1 MRQED
6 MLMSDS
12 LYWLGF
18 SMTPHVGTYR
28 LAALWRAFGDLQTAW
43 EAAPESLYLAGF
55 NGAALA
61 SIAAHRPR
69 LNLERAASR
78 VERADAHLVTMADAT
93 YPHRLTAL
101 SDAPGLFYVR
111 GRLPDSAAPA
121 LAIVGTR
128 SATPDGNAAARQIAR
143 ELAAQGV
150 TIVSGLAEG
159 IDAAAH
165 EGALDVEGHTTAVL
179 ANGIDVIYPTKHRAL
194 SERIA
199 DRGALV
205 TEFALGARP
214 LKRSFPRRNRTLSGW
229 ADGVLIVEA
238 PAKSG
243 ALYTANAARE
253 QKRPVFVL
261 EALIRRPLPNA
272 EGLRSLADAGAHI
285 VSGADDILSALGGAP
300 PPSRAVVIEEKAAL
314 STSSRLLDP
323 NEQLLLDLL
332 GREAQHTDILA
343 QQMGI
348 SPLTFLGIITTL
360 EIEGMIE
367 PVGYSKYRRLH

>member
-1 MRQED
+1 
-6 MLMSDS
+6 MSDS

-18 SMTPHVGTYR
+18 SMIPNVGTYR

-55 NGAALA
+55 TSSALA

-69 LNLERAASR
+69 LDLERAASR
-78 VERADAHLVTMADAT
+78 VERAGAYLVTMADAA
-93 YPHRLTAL
+93 YPHRLAAL
-101 SDAPGLFYVR
+101 SSTPGLFYVR
-111 GRLPDSAAPA
+111 GRLPDPTAPA

-128 SATPDGNAAARQIAR
+128 SATPDGIAAARQLAR

-150 TIVSGLAEG
+150 TIISGLAEG
-159 IDAAAH
+159 IDTAAH
-165 EGALDVEGHTTAVL
+165 EGALDVEGYTTAIL

-229 ADGVLIVEA
+229 ADGVVIVEA

-243 ALYTANAARE
+243 ALYTAQAACK
-253 QKRPVFVL
+253 QHRPVFVL
-261 EALIRRPLPNA
+261 DALIRRSLPNS
-272 EGLRSLADAGAHI
+272 EGLRSLADAGAHL
-285 VSGADDILSALGGAP
+285 VSGANDILSALGGTPPFRSVTIEAVEATADPTAP
-300 PPSRAVVIEEKAAL
+300 ARA
-314 STSSRLLDP
+314 LDP

-332 GREAQHTDILA
+332 SREPQHTDDLA
-343 QQMGI
+343 QKMGI
-348 SPLTFLGIITTL
+348 SPLTILGIITTL
-360 EIEGMIE
+360 EIEGLIE

>member
-1 MRQED
+1 

-18 SMTPHVGTYR
+18 SMIPHVGTYR
-28 LAALWRAFGDLQTAW
+28 LASLWRAFGDLQTAW

-55 NGAALA
+55 TGSALA

-69 LNLERAASR
+69 LNLERAVSR
-78 VERADAHLVTMADAT
+78 VERAGAYLVTMADAA
-93 YPHRLTAL
+93 YPHRLAAL

-111 GRLPDSAAPA
+111 GRLPNSTAPA

-128 SATPDGNAAARQIAR
+128 SATPDGIAAARQIAR

-150 TIVSGLAEG
+150 AIVSGLAEG

-179 ANGIDVIYPTKHRAL
+179 ANGIDVIYPPKNRAL

-205 TEFALGARP
+205 TEFPLGARP
-214 LKRSFPRRNRTLSGW
+214 IKRCFPRRNRTLSGW
-229 ADGVLIVEA
+229 ADGVFIVEA

-243 ALYTANAARE
+243 TLYTANAARE

-261 EALIRRPLPNA
+261 DALIRRPLPNA
-272 EGLRSLADAGAHI
+272 EGLRSLIDAGAHI

-300 PPSRAVVIEEKAAL
+300 PLSKEVSFAEQAASITPSRP
-314 STSSRLLDP
+314 LDP

-332 GREAQHTDILA
+332 GREAHHTDDLA
-343 QQMGI
+343 RQMGI
-348 SPLTFLGIITTL
+348 SPLTILGIITTL
-360 EIEGMIE
+360 EIEGLIE
-367 PVGYSKYRRLH
+367 PVGYSKYRRLY

>member
-1 MRQED
+1 

-18 SMTPHVGTYR
+18 SMIPHVGTYR
-28 LAALWRAFGDLQTAW
+28 LPALWRAFGDLQTAW
-43 EAAPESLYLAGF
+43 EASPESLYLAGF
-55 NGAALA
+55 TGSALA

-78 VERADAHLVTMADAT
+78 VERAGAYLITMADSR
-93 YPHRLTAL
+93 YPHRLAAL

-111 GRLPDSAAPA
+111 GRLPDPSAQA

-128 SATPDGNAAARQIAR
+128 SATPDGIAAARRVAR

-150 TIVSGLAEG
+150 IIVSGLAEG

-165 EGALDVEGHTTAVL
+165 EGALDVDGHTTAVL
-179 ANGIDVIYPTKHRAL
+179 ANGIDVIYPTKHREL

-199 DRGALV
+199 ARGALV
-205 TEFALGARP
+205 TEFPLGARP
-214 LKRSFPRRNRTLSGW
+214 LKTSFPRRNRTLSGW
-229 ADGVLIVEA
+229 ADGTLIVEA

-261 EALIRRPLPNA
+261 DALIRRPLPNS
-272 EGLRSLADAGAHI
+272 EGLRSLVDAGAHI
-285 VSGADDILSALGGAP
+285 VNGADDILTALGGAP
-300 PPSRAVVIEEKAAL
+300 PPSRSVAFQEDF
-314 STSSRLLDP
+314 TPTPPSRPLDP

-332 GREAQHTDILA
+332 GREAQHTDDLA
-343 QQMGI
+343 RQMGI
-348 SPLTFLGIITTL
+348 SPLTILGIITTL
-360 EIEGMIE
+360 EIEGLIE
-367 PVGYSKYRRLH
+367 PVGYSKYRRLQ